1 MIPHLEHPE
10 SGGVDSDGP
19 PIVKRNIGKVVLRE
33 ILETLV
39 LFAIVMGI
47 SRVLIGNYMIEQTS
61 AVPNYLPGDR
71 ILVDQQIYKVTGGLQ
86 RGDLIVL
93 DASVSKDRLFK
104 RIIGLP
110 GESLEVRGN
119 QVFINGKLLIEPY
132 VTPER
137 NQSNRFSIKRQL
149 GPEEFWVQGDN
160 RDGSQDSRVWNTGI
174 KASEV
179 VGRAWLRYWPLD
191 KIQLIK
197 GIAYL

>member
-1 MIPHLEHPE
+1 M
-10 SGGVDSDGP
+10 GV
-19 PIVKRNIGKVVLRE
+19 
-33 ILETLV
+33 
-39 LFAIVMGI
+39 

-71 ILVDQQIYKVTGGLQ
+71 ILVDQQIYKYTGGLK

-110 GESLEVRGN
+110 GEMLEIRGN
-119 QVFINGKLLIEPY
+119 QVLINGKALPEPY

-149 GPEEFWVQGDN
+149 GPDEYWVQGDN

-179 VGRAWLRYWPLD
+179 VGRAWLRYWPLA
-191 KIQLIK
+191 KIQLIG
-197 GIAYL
+197 GITYPP

>member
-1 MIPHLEHPE
+1 MIDTINTEQSENNLPQIP
-10 SGGVDSDGP
+10 GA
-19 PIVKRNIGKVVLRE
+19 KRSLGKVVLRE
-33 ILETLV
+33 IIETLI
-39 LFAIVMGI
+39 LFAIVMGV

-71 ILVDQQIYKVTGGLQ
+71 ILVDQQIYKYTGGLK

-110 GESLEVRGN
+110 GEMLEIRGT
-119 QVFINGKLLIEPY
+119 QVLINGKVLAEPY

-137 NQSNRFSIKRQL
+137 NQSNRFNIKRQL
-149 GPEEFWVQGDN
+149 GPDEYWVQGDN

-179 VGRAWLRYWPLD
+179 VGRAWLRYWPLA
-191 KIQLIK
+191 KIQLIG
-197 GIAYL
+197 GITYPP

>member
-1 MIPHLEHPE
+1 M
-10 SGGVDSDGP
+10 
-19 PIVKRNIGKVVLRE
+19 LRE
-33 ILETLV
+33 IIETLI
-39 LFAIVMGI
+39 LFAIVMGV

-71 ILVDQQIYKVTGGLQ
+71 ILVDQQIYKYTGGLK

-110 GESLEVRGN
+110 GEMLEIRGN
-119 QVFINGKLLIEPY
+119 QVLINGKALPEPY

-149 GPEEFWVQGDN
+149 GPDEYWVQGDN

-179 VGRAWLRYWPLD
+179 VGRAWLRYWPLA
-191 KIQLIK
+191 KIQLIG
-197 GIAYL
+197 GITYPP